1 MRSRQTQDYQ
11 RGLLGLVAWVLGGLL
26 IVVGPALA
34 GVPGESSGS
43 DFNRAA
49 LQEELAR
56 SPLELKQQGPDALQA
71 HVQRLSEMYA
81 SLNLARGVSPE
92 ERRVLSDT
100 ILARVVQAGLL
111 LREGRPGSPTESG
124 GRGAAAQ
131 ATALSVLDGA
141 AGLLTDNSLL
151 LVGLL
156 GGAIITFSLGSMAGY
171 RRGASQASYY
181 GESDPRMWFV
191 ARDQERR
198 GTPGQLPRITL
209 PQIREALSA
218 GRTVLMQLGY
228 EIAPEQ
234 RVEYLELMRE
244 MQRIL
249 SEADGQTYSVWE
261 DPRHPNRFYELLT
274 CHRLVALDR
283 LTSSKGELPGLAT
296 QVEAY
301 RVPGRPVLR
310 RVWWGVLPERAPAPA
325 RVSLTDQ
332 ASARERGRWS

>member
-1 MRSRQTQDYQ
+1 MRSRQTQDYR
-11 RGLLGLVAWVLGGLL
+11 RGLLTLVAWVVGGLL
-26 IVVGPALA
+26 IVGGPALA
-34 GVPGESSGS
+34 GAPGGSPGSGF
-43 DFNRAA
+43 DRAA
-49 LQEELAR
+49 LQKELAL
-56 SPLELKQQGPDALQA
+56 SPLELKQQGPEALQT
-71 HVQRLSEMYA
+71 HVQRLTEMYA
-81 SLNLARGVSPE
+81 SLDLARGVSPE
-92 ERRVLSDT
+92 ERRVLSDN
-100 ILARVVQAGLL
+100 ILARVAQAGIL
-111 LREGRPGSPTESG
+111 LREARLGSPTESG
-124 GRGAAAQ
+124 GRGAAA
-131 ATALSVLDGA
+131 LGVLDGA

-156 GGAIITFSLGSMAGY
+156 GGVIIAFSLGSMAGY
-171 RRGASQASYY
+171 RHGASQASYY

-198 GTPGQLPRITL
+198 GTPGQLPRVTL

-249 SEADGQTYSVWE
+249 GEADGQTYSVWE

-283 LTSSKGELPGLAT
+283 LTRSQGELPGLAA
-296 QVEAY
+296 QVEAC
-301 RVPGRPVLR
+301 RVPGQPVLR
-310 RVWWGVLPERAPAPA
+310 RAWWGVLPERAQGAA
-325 RVSLTDQ
+325 RVSLADR

>member
-1 MRSRQTQDYQ
+1 MRSRQTQDYR
-11 RGLLGLVAWVLGGLL
+11 RGLLGLVAWVVGGLL
-26 IVVGPALA
+26 IVGGPALA
-34 GVPGESSGS
+34 GAPGGSSGS
-43 DFNRAA
+43 GFDRAA
-49 LQEELAR
+49 LQKELAR
-56 SPLELKQQGPDALQA
+56 SALELKQQGPDALQT
-71 HVQRLSEMYA
+71 HVQRLTEMYA
-81 SLNLARGVSPE
+81 SLDLARGVSPE
-92 ERRVLSDT
+92 ERRVLSDN
-100 ILARVVQAGLL
+100 ILARVAQAGLL
-111 LREGRPGSPTESG
+111 LREGRLGSPTE
-124 GRGAAAQ
+124 GRGRGTATH
-131 ATALSVLDGA
+131 ATALGVLDGA

-156 GGAIITFSLGSMAGY
+156 GGAIIAFSLGSMAGY

-181 GESDPRMWFV
+181 GQSDPRMWFV

-198 GTPGQLPRITL
+198 GTAGQLPRITL

-234 RVEYLELMRE
+234 RAEYLELMRE

-249 SEADGQTYSVWE
+249 SVADGQTYSVWE

-283 LTSSKGELPGLAT
+283 LTRSQGELPGLAA
-296 QVEAY
+296 QVEAC

-310 RVWWGVLPERAPAPA
+310 RAWWGVLPERAQGAA
-325 RVSLTDQ
+325 RVSLADR
-332 ASARERGRWS
+332 ASARERGGWS

>member
-1 MRSRQTQDYQ
+1 MRPRQTQDYR

-34 GVPGESSGS
+34 GAPGGSSGS
-43 DFNRAA
+43 GFNRAA

-71 HVQRLSEMYA
+71 HVQRLTEMYA
-81 SLNLARGVSPE
+81 SLDLARGVSPE
-92 ERRVLSDT
+92 ERRVLSDN

-111 LREGRPGSPTESG
+111 LREGRPGSPTESR
-124 GRGAAAQ
+124 GRGAAAH

-171 RRGASQASYY
+171 RAWGEPGVVLRRERPAHVVRCPRPGEAGDAGTAS
-181 GESDPRMWFV
+181 
-191 ARDQERR
+191 
-198 GTPGQLPRITL
+198 RITL

-283 LTSSKGELPGLAT
+283 LTSSQGELPGLAT
-296 QVEAY
+296 QVEAC

-310 RVWWGVLPERAPAPA
+310 RVWWGVLPERAPGAA
-325 RVSLTDQ
+325 RISLTDR